1 MKLVKVLLIGTLL
14 SLLVGC
20 AFVQGL
26 IGMAGSG
33 TPTAEDAEAVQAGI
47 KAFIGLLS
55 GDYSGALYWG
65 AVACGGSLYAGGK
78 ATKVAGQAAVTVVK
92 KVGEKR
98 RAKKAA
104 KNGAG

>member
-1 MKLVKVLLIGTLL
+1 MKFTKIFVVGALL
-14 SLLVGC
+14 SMLVGC

-55 GDYSGALYWG
+55 GDYAGALYWG
-65 AVACGGSLYAGGK
+65 AAACGGSLYAGGK
-78 ATKVAGQAAVTVVK
+78 ATKAAGQATVAVVK

-98 RAKKAA
+98 KAKRKP
-104 KNGAG
+104 